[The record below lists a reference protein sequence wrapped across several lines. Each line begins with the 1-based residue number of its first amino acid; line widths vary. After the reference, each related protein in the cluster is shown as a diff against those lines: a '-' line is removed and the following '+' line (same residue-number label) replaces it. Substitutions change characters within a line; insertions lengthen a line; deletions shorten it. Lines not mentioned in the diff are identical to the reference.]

1 LGASVFVLFT
11 KHSGDETKENYTVL
25 EGKKENAY
33 SVLMGKYGGKKLP
46 EKICLI
52 WENNIKIDFK

>member
-1 LGASVFVLFT
+1 MTQLGASVFVLFT

-25 EGKKENAY
+25 EGQKENAY

-46 EKICLI
+46 EKIYLM
-52 WENNIKIDFK
+52 